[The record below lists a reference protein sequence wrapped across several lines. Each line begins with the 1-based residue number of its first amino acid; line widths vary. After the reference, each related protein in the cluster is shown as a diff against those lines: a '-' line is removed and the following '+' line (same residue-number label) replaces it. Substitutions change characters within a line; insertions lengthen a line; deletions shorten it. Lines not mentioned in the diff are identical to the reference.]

1 MNNKGF
7 AITSI
12 IYGLMLLFVVI
23 VTSFLSILVGKNR
36 RFDEL
41 VEGVYDSLEYETIE
55 VTINETK
62 NDFKE
67 NENTTYVTKKR
78 ALYNFKI
85 NNKECLVYL
94 PRSVILITGAYKEP
108 GNDDI
113 KNKLYY
119 YYQKDNSEETKNEA
133 KDLKNYK
140 ELTNNCIN
148 K

>member
-62 NDFKE
+62 NDFTE

-78 ALYNFKI
+78 ALYNFDI
-85 NNKECLVYL
+85 NGEKCLTYL
-94 PRSVILITGAYKEP
+94 PRSVILITGEYKDP
-108 GNDDI
+108 GNDSV
-113 KNKLYY
+113 KNNLYY
-119 YYQKDNSEETKNEA
+119 YYQKDNSEYTKKEA
-133 KDLKNYK
+133 KDLNNYK
-140 ELTNNCIN
+140 ELTPNCIN
-148 K
+148 